1 MRDIMK
7 KLAELEASAPKVAKK
22 KMLKEDS
29 VSSPVNKKPSLKDM
43 FHQLSETVAPGQKP
57 LPVLDPNNKQAG
69 MGFVTSNNPSVQN
82 MLKNL
87 DPKDVQIVQAPGQ
100 AQGQTAP
107 TAAGYPAPT
116 GSTTQPQVGQ
126 QVQEQDEDEDMDEGF
141 FVCIGDEEDGGFVG
155 MLTKEGGRW
164 REVTISGTPPYK
176 WGTGYMSYLTPDDIM
191 QHIRNDFRHSDVA
204 GPFSDEQDAIEYAS
218 RQYGLGQEQLDELS
232 PALLNRA
239 GEKALG
245 QSDQLYNRAKEYAQ
259 GTARDATGKVGPK
272 NLTAAGRQAAGGQA
286 KFNQAN
292 KFRGAAEKATARDQE
307 RDDLKG
313 LSPAM
318 KRKLGLDEEQLD
330 EISKKTSIA
339 AYRARQA
346 RADDFYADRDDQA
359 KADKTLDR
367 IKNKF
372 GAKTTRDAERGVHI
386 DREGKGPVDTSQ
398 DYLDAKEWVYSKLSR
413 PNSKKGTAQRLDYM
427 KMNKGKD
434 WFKSKY
440 SDEVELGEEQLDEI
454 SQRKLNAYYKKAG
467 DDARW
472 NDRVRGATFPDE
484 FAPGDKERLDKHIA
498 GRVKSLRLAGDKL
511 HGRAKV
517 NAKGVRPAVPKDPNF
532 DPWQGRNVPANRV
545 KFDSNGNPLRHGP
558 PHYQFYTDEEGTQL
572 ITRQMEEG
580 AKVDRNPGKSKDK
593 ASDIR
598 ESKMSDIVGPLI
610 KAFNLEHG
618 GEEKWANILP
628 LGTKSSYRRWRRG
641 DGNFYTDPN
650 KIVAFSDEYL
660 KLQPKFF
667 PWLTQQP
674 GVQSAGKIRG
684 EFRSSDY
691 SDAVK
696 YKGLLFVDRGS
707 YTEYTTPSRLRN
719 SSVWHQQVD
728 EGAKVDRMVKHIEKS
743 ERDSGK
749 SKEKASDIAWA
760 TANKRGMLDNKNKKK
775 TNETTETE
783 YRVLGTYDAKTSK
796 GYDTRPVS
804 VKVKAASEKEAKEL
818 ATKKLASHKNYKPTR
833 VEVLSKK
840 MAEADIPSTQGIDT
854 MGAGLG
860 AGRSAT
866 TLESKSISAAAKKS
880 EAQRQSL
887 IKKAARELN
896 FKTKPTTAEK
906 LVKKYD
912 LFASDAAAITKMAK
926 ELSKVQEGKEPQV
939 EVVDNAFNRE
949 NYKELIG
956 KKYPKSKAPSYARVK
971 EVTESKKPDFLD
983 LDKDGN
989 KKEPMK
995 KAAADKKKTVSENN
1009 KDIPYNDPEMVKHRE
1024 IQAYLDKQYV
1034 AKDKKKKKVDESM
1047 NHRISAARFEGKS
1060 HGLKGHAH
1068 CGKAYED
1075 LEERKSYCEG
1085 YKDGL
1090 DECYGMGVYEAAP
1103 IMPPATI
1110 GGMASNAMPALE
1122 DEFGEGNAFTA
1133 ALANT
1138 PKGGKFSL
1146 GGRSYTDRSSIDEYA
1161 FESWDNQL
1169 NDLLN
1174 EGLSVSVSKG
1184 NNDSE
1189 DSVNINATGPESEQL
1204 MAIVK
1209 SAGLG
1214 LFGDDNADAHSSAM
1228 SVPSNDGMPGEVGA
1242 GSMDIDVVDGHDGM
1256 MGLMQ
1261 KLSGIAP
1268 AGSEDY
1274 ADEED
1279 GESEE
1284 YLYGNSEDEEA
1295 SCDDCGDMKEQDHSC
1310 GGKMDEEE
1318 SEDQMEFEVSEDN
1331 PPDTGEAE
1339 STADEDAEAKEDAA
1353 LAGEKEEEM
1362 NESFA
1367 SMLARLDRL
1376 SESKDED
1383 DEDEDEDEDS
1393 HKLLGAAGKAKKSF
1407 GKEQVDELSRKT
1419 LGSYVDKNTKASGA
1433 INKDL
1438 RNMYRNAI
1446 SQGTSGSE
1454 LLNDPEWQE
1463 LENKSAKRA
1472 AGRNL
1477 ANAKMR
1483 PPAVRVHANEG
1494 GYSGAD
1500 AFKDKLSK
1508 SNDPFEMIYGAISG
1522 DFGDE
1527 IRKEMQA
1534 MYDDVVSDSRYHPD
1548 DDFEKIIQV
1557 MVDQLDNDSHNKGK
1571 EKVDEWANNAGPGK
1585 TVSDTTFERDIDFMT
1600 RVISGGLNKPK
1611 STGQTTVPVI
1621 AGQDDRMHD
1630 NPKDW
1635 ATLAGIKK

>member
-7 KLAELEASAPKVAKK
+7 KLAELEATAPKAPARK
-22 KMLKEDS
+22 KMITEDS

-100 AQGQTAP
+100 AQGQPAP
-107 TAAGYPAPT
+107 SAAGQPAPT
-116 GSTTQPQVGQ
+116 GSTTQPRVGQ

-164 REVTISGTPPYK
+164 REVTVSGTPPYK

-232 PALLNRA
+232 KEKLGKYIRQNRKSVHDIHKKQMGVLTGDEEA
-239 GEKALG
+239 DGYT
-245 QSDQLYNRAKEYAQ
+245 SDDYYRVKNSPEWKDLERQEMK
-259 GTARDATGKVGPK
+259 RDA
-272 NLTAAGRQAAGGQA
+272 GRKMASA
-286 KFNQAN
+286 KIRAP
-292 KFRGAAEKATARDQE
+292 RVPAT
-307 RDDLKG
+307 
-313 LSPAM
+313 
-318 KRKLGLDEEQLD
+318 EEQLD
-330 EISKKTSIA
+330 ELSPKTLGSYKKKASAEYDRIVNAPAYEVHPSEYEGNSSTMSK
-339 AYRARQA
+339 RARGINMASDRLSKLDELSKEKLGKYIRQN
-346 RADDFYADRDDQA
+346 RKSVHDIHKKQMGVLTGDEEADGYTSDDYY
-359 KADKTLDR
+359 R
-367 IKNKF
+367 VKNSPEWKDLERQEM
-372 GAKTTRDAERGVHI
+372 KRDAGRKMASAKIRAPRVPATEEVEAIDELRGSTLKSYLKKSEDDI
-386 DREGKGPVDTSQ
+386 LYNFDRT
-398 DYLDAKEWVYSKLSR
+398 
-413 PNSKKGTAQRLDYM
+413 KKGTYDPNSISPEKDAFHSNEVRKRKIGRDMALNKLSDRLASF
-427 KMNKGKD
+427 KKG
-434 WFKSKY
+434 
-440 SDEVELGEEQLDEI
+440 EVEKIDELSRKTLGSYVDKNTKASVAINKDLRNMYRNAI
-454 SQRKLNAYYKKAG
+454 SQGTSGSELLNDPEWQELENKSAKRA
-467 DDARW
+467 
-472 NDRVRGATFPDE
+472 
-484 FAPGDKERLDKHIA
+484 A
-498 GRVKSLRLAGDKL
+498 GRNLA
-511 HGRAKV
+511 
-517 NAKGVRPAVPKDPNF
+517 NAKMRPPAV
-532 DPWQGRNVPANRV
+532 RVHAN
-545 KFDSNGNPLRHGP
+545 
-558 PHYQFYTDEEGTQL
+558 
-572 ITRQMEEG
+572 
-580 AKVDRNPGKSKDK
+580 
-593 ASDIR
+593 
-598 ESKMSDIVGPLI
+598 
-610 KAFNLEHG
+610 
-618 GEEKWANILP
+618 
-628 LGTKSSYRRWRRG
+628 
-641 DGNFYTDPN
+641 
-650 KIVAFSDEYL
+650 
-660 KLQPKFF
+660 
-667 PWLTQQP
+667 
-674 GVQSAGKIRG
+674 
-684 EFRSSDY
+684 
-691 SDAVK
+691 
-696 YKGLLFVDRGS
+696 
-707 YTEYTTPSRLRN
+707 
-719 SSVWHQQVD
+719 

-854 MGAGLG
+854 MGAGSGADMKRKIEIAKHILLPQLSRGKIHVDPRKNGYSVKAYSSPDVDLQSLKLQVEKKLPGANIKLNRHQGIGRMSGFPTYSLIINIPADDLSLGMAEADIPSTQGIDTMGAGLG

-866 TLESKSISAAAKKS
+866 TLESKSIGAAAKKS

-926 ELSKVQEGKEPQV
+926 ELSKVQEGK
-939 EVVDNAFNRE
+939 
-949 NYKELIG
+949 
-956 KKYPKSKAPSYARVK
+956 
-971 EVTESKKPDFLD
+971 KPDFLD

-995 KAAADKKKTVSENN
+995 KAAADKKKTVSENS

-1024 IQAYLDKQYV
+1024 IQAYLDKQHV
-1034 AKDKKKKKVDESM
+1034 DKNKKKKKVDESM

-1075 LEERKSYCEG
+1075 LEEMRAYHEG
-1085 YKDGL
+1085 YKEGL
-1090 DECYGMGVYEAAP
+1090 DECYGQGVYEAAP
-1103 IMPPATI
+1103 VMPPATI

-1214 LFGDDNADAHSSAM
+1214 LFGDDEAAAPSSAM
-1228 SVPSNDGMPGEVGA
+1228 SVPSNQGAPGEVGA
-1242 GSMDIDVVDGHDGM
+1242 NDMEIDVVDGHDGM

-1295 SCDDCGDMKEQDHSC
+1295 SCDDCGGMKEQDHSC

-1339 STADEDAEAKEDAA
+1339 STADEDAEAEEDSA
-1353 LAGEKEEEM
+1353 LAEEDDEEDDV
-1362 NESFA
+1362 NESFYNLLKKFDT
-1367 SMLARLDRL
+1367 LA
-1376 SESKDED
+1376 EAKEAD
-1383 DEDEDEDEDS
+1383 DEEIEESRYPWLDHPDRAE
-1393 HKLLGAAGKAKKSF
+1393 KK
-1407 GKEQVDELSRKT
+1407 K
-1419 LGSYVDKNTKASGA
+1419 
-1433 INKDL
+1433 KD
-1438 RNMYRNAI
+1438 
-1446 SQGTSGSE
+1446 
-1454 LLNDPEWQE
+1454 D
-1463 LENKSAKRA
+1463 
-1472 AGRNL
+1472 
-1477 ANAKMR
+1477 
-1483 PPAVRVHANEG
+1483 
-1494 GYSGAD
+1494 D
-1500 AFKDKLSK
+1500 KDKSSK
-1508 SNDPFEMIYGAISG
+1508 
-1522 DFGDE
+1522 
-1527 IRKEMQA
+1527 K
-1534 MYDDVVSDSRYHPD
+1534 
-1548 DDFEKIIQV
+1548 
-1557 MVDQLDNDSHNKGK
+1557 
-1571 EKVDEWANNAGPGK
+1571 KVDEWANNAGPGK
-1585 TVSDTTFERDIDFMT
+1585 TVSDTTFEQDIDFMT
-1600 RVISGGLNKPK
+1600 KVISGGLNKPK